1 MRVLLLP
8 VDGDQLVL
16 AAAKANLLGV
26 LDGVDAVTAFDAL
39 THGGHV
45 VAHCP
50 IIFATLNFI
59 GVRVPFGVV
68 GRLLL
73 IIAEDVESEALATL
87 VVNRLRGSL
96 KIAAVKA
103 PGFGD
108 RRKEML
114 EDIAIL
120 TGGTVIS
127 EEKGYKLEDADLSML
142 GQSEKISIDKDNT
155 TIVSGKGN
163 SDAIKA
169 RVGQIK
175 AQIEKTTSDYDREKL
190 QERLAKLAG
199 GVAVIYVG
207 AASEVEMKEK
217 KDRFDDALHAT
228 RAAVEEGIIPGG
240 GTALIRAAQKLE
252 GVKPENEDEKLG
264 IEIIRRAVEEPLRMI
279 VENAG
284 LEGSV
289 VVNEVKNGKGD
300 YGYNARAEK
309 YENLFQSGVIDPAKE
324 RESSELSPR
333 GSGSMLLT
341 EFQCSKGF
349 APRLKCH
356 RHFRIC
362 DIKEPEPPMPAGNPG
377 MGGMGGMY

>member
-1 MRVLLLP
+1 MA
-8 VDGDQLVL
+8 VD
-16 AAAKANLLGV
+16 
-26 LDGVDAVTAFDAL
+26 
-39 THGGHV
+39 
-45 VAHCP
+45 
-50 IIFATLNFI
+50 
-59 GVRVPFGVV
+59 
-68 GRLLL
+68 
-73 IIAEDVESEALATL
+73 
-87 VVNRLRGSL
+87 
-96 KIAAVKA
+96 
-103 PGFGD
+103 GFGD

-142 GQSEKISIDKDNT
+142 GQSEKISIDKDTT
-155 TIVSGKGN
+155 TIVSGKGD
-163 SDAIKA
+163 SEMIKA

-190 QERLAKLAG
+190 HERLAKLAG

-228 RAAVEEGIIPGG
+228 RAAVEEGFLFTASLSKCHWHFFFPGG
-240 GTALIRAAQKLE
+240 GTALIRAAQSLNN
-252 GVKPENEDEKLG
+252 VKPENEDEKLG

-289 VVNEVKNGKGD
+289 VVNEVKNGKAD
-300 YGYNARAEK
+300 YGYNARTEK
-309 YENLFQSGVIDPAKE
+309 YENLFQSGVIDPAKVTRVALE
-324 RESSELSPR
+324 NAASIA
-333 GSGSMLLT
+333 GMLLT
-341 EFQCSKGF
+341 TECV
-349 APRLKCH
+349 L
-356 RHFRIC
+356 C